1 MCDFCFFFT
10 VEEQRTEFPGLHLF
24 LFSRS
29 EKTGCGI
36 PCAPVVLLGE

>member
-36 PCAPVVLLGE
+36 PRAPVVLLGE